1 LEDDA
6 MMVYGY
12 TVSFYKLA
20 IVNDIDFSPARQ
32 KLAEQINQTLG
43 KDKVLQLTSAL
54 LAEPTAGTDLL
65 ALTFH
70 PKKEIAFRAAWI
82 LENLFLADVFS
93 YVNNIDELVANLPLV
108 KNESSLRHYFKIL
121 IQLTDK
127 RIDKQIAQKISAM
140 DMEPVISRC
149 FDLLID
155 EDSPIALKVFAMEL
169 LYNLRH
175 REDWITET
183 LIGQIQLL
191 MEDGGP
197 GIRARGRDVLRKL
210 MR

>member
-1 LEDDA
+1 

-20 IVNDIDFSPARQ
+20 IVNDIDFNPARQ

-43 KDKVLQLTSAL
+43 KVKVLQLTSAL
-54 LAEPTAGTDLL
+54 LAESTAGADLL
-65 ALTFH
+65 ALTLH

-82 LENLFLADVFS
+82 LENLFWADPLRFIDDIDDLATK
-93 YVNNIDELVANLPLV
+93 LPLV

-155 EDSPIALKVFAMEL
+155 ESSPIALKVFAMEL
-169 LYNLRH
+169 LFNLRH

-197 GIRARGRDVLRKL
+197 AIRARGRMVLRKL